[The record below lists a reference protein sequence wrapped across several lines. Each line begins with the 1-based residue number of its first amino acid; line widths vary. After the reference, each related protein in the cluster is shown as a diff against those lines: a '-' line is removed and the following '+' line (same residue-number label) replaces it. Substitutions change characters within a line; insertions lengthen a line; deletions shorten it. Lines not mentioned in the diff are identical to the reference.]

1 MRKPL
6 SALLFM
12 LKKFQLYCLF
22 SNHTGVSKLVHTIR
36 KELVPQIKEQFIVVP
51 RSFWE
56 VLNNKLSRS
65 SGPADDDIIDN
76 IYWQVRRKELTD
88 KDLSD
93 DFSTLSI
100 SISRKRKNRDWE
112 QEPPHSE

>member
-1 MRKPL
+1 
-6 SALLFM
+6 M
-12 LKKFQLYCLF
+12 LKELQLYWLC
-22 SNHTGVSKLVHTIR
+22 SNHTDVSELVADVSELVATIR
-36 KELVPQIKEQFIVVP
+36 KEVVPQIKQQFIVVQ

-65 SGPADDDIIDN
+65 SGPADDDIIDT

-100 SISRKRKNRDWE
+100 SNSRKRKNRDWE
-112 QEPPHSE
+112 QKPPHSE

>member
-12 LKKFQLYCLF
+12 LKELQLYWLC
-22 SNHTGVSKLVHTIR
+22 SNHTDVSKLVATIR
-36 KELVPQIKEQFIVVP
+36 KELVPQIKQQFIVVQ

-65 SGPADDDIIDN
+65 SGPADDDIIDT

-112 QEPPHSE
+112 